1 MDIFKTNTIL
11 RQMPGSLRLF
21 LWNWPVQ
28 EQVQQEQVQHQAEE
42 EQAQQEETILWPVQQ
57 AGAGAGGDDS
67 DESFFSH
74 EQELWTIDRTPAN

>member
-1 MDIFKTNTIL
+1 
-11 RQMPGSLRLF
+11 MPGSLRLF

-28 EQVQQEQVQHQAEE
+28 EQVRQEQVQHQAEE

-74 EQELWTIDRTPAN
+74 EHKNCGQLIVHLLINVIFTFNK